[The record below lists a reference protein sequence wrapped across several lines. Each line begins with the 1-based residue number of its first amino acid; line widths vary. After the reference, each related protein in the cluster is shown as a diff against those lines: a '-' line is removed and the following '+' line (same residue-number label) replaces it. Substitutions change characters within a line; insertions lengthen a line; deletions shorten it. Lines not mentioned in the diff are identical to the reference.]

1 MPRYQQTE
9 DLARYGQAG
18 LPGVSKDI
26 PGLNITGVV
35 QSPNITAALNR
46 VSDFAF
52 RSIEPAVE
60 RQAAQYAFDNP
71 VTIEQ
76 LKKGAESGTTAE
88 DFIPVGGT
96 KARDTIRKLYGAQA
110 QVELH
115 SDLVSKHTDITRRI
129 DSGEIR
135 DIESLNNE
143 LRAPIDGAVRSLAS
157 LDPEAAVR
165 LQASAS
171 ASANSAYKHGVLK
184 FAQDATNLASMKGDR
199 LAEDLLVG
207 ERSHMATEFS
217 DQSARDVLAN
227 YNVRIDVNQVA
238 LYRSAAAAGDA
249 KGAMA
254 LAAEHKKDIRQ
265 VLLES
270 FAMDASSTDHSLNM
284 RKITSGD
291 FKHMNPL
298 WNTLTSDEKN
308 KVASMVANRV
318 SSNVTATKLQKEAVN
333 LESERAVRS
342 LLIKND
348 RSPAA
353 RAIINESYLNG
364 GITKQQLEDYN
375 SPSSA
380 KPTESQE
387 RLYISLAQS
396 AVVNRSI
403 NPKDKARLTKDQR
416 VSLMKLESDTDTK
429 SAQKFLDLSAGDP
442 GGLAILKESTAQRK
456 IVINQY
462 FTEALGSTNTDG
474 SPKYPLVLD
483 AARAAV
489 TNWQNSSERIAAKE
503 AIKTITSTFSKVAED
518 FNPAKHNIDAYI
530 KMKGVDDTAAIR
542 LRGLYKRYKEAQD
555 KIGPE

>member
-1 MPRYQQTE
+1 M
-9 DLARYGQAG
+9 
-18 LPGVSKDI
+18 
-26 PGLNITGVV
+26 
-35 QSPNITAALNR
+35 
-46 VSDFAF
+46 SDFAF

-76 LKKGAESGTTAE
+76 LKKGAESGITAE

-184 FAQDATNLASMKGDR
+184 FAQDAANLASMKGDR
-199 LAEDLLVG
+199 LAEDQLVG
-207 ERSHMATEFS
+207 ERSHMVTEFS
-217 DQSARDVLAN
+217 DQSPRNVLAN
-227 YNVRIDVNQVA
+227 YNARIDANLEF

-254 LAAEHKKDIRQ
+254 LVAEHKKDIRQ

-270 FAMDASSTDHSLNM
+270 FAMEASSTDHSLNM

-291 FKHMNPL
+291 FGHMNPL
-298 WNTLTSDEKN
+298 WNTLNSDEKN
-308 KVASMVANRV
+308 KVGSMVANKV
-318 SSNVTATKLQKEAVN
+318 SSNLTATKQQRETDN
-333 LESERAVRS
+333 LTNERAVRS
-342 LLIKND
+342 LIINND

-364 GITKQQLEDYN
+364 GLTKQQLEDYN

-380 KPTESQE
+380 KATESQE

-462 FTEALGSTNTDG
+462 FTEAVGQINTDG

-503 AIKTITSTFSKVAED
+503 AIKNIISTFSKVAED

>member
-1 MPRYQQTE
+1 
-9 DLARYGQAG
+9 
-18 LPGVSKDI
+18 
-26 PGLNITGVV
+26 
-35 QSPNITAALNR
+35 
-46 VSDFAF
+46 
-52 RSIEPAVE
+52 
-60 RQAAQYAFDNP
+60 
-71 VTIEQ
+71 
-76 LKKGAESGTTAE
+76 
-88 DFIPVGGT
+88 
-96 KARDTIRKLYGAQA
+96 
-110 QVELH
+110 
-115 SDLVSKHTDITRRI
+115 
-129 DSGEIR
+129 
-135 DIESLNNE
+135 
-143 LRAPIDGAVRSLAS
+143 
-157 LDPEAAVR
+157 
-165 LQASAS
+165 
-171 ASANSAYKHGVLK
+171 
-184 FAQDATNLASMKGDR
+184 
-199 LAEDLLVG
+199 
-207 ERSHMATEFS
+207 
-217 DQSARDVLAN
+217 
-227 YNVRIDVNQVA
+227 
-238 LYRSAAAAGDA
+238 
-249 KGAMA
+249 MA
-254 LAAEHKKDIRQ
+254 LVAEHKKDIRQ

-348 RSPAA
+348 RSPPA

-503 AIKTITSTFSKVAED
+503 AIKNIISTFSKVAED

>member
-9 DLARYGQAG
+9 DLAKYGQMPAT
-18 LPGVSKDI
+18 GVSRDI
-26 PGLNITGVV
+26 PALNITGVV

-76 LKKGAESGTTAE
+76 LKKGAESGITAE

-129 DSGEIR
+129 DSGEIK

-184 FAQDATNLASMKGDR
+184 FAQDAANLASMKGDR
-199 LAEDLLVG
+199 LAEDQLVG
-207 ERSHMATEFS
+207 ERSHMVTEFS
-217 DQSARDVLAN
+217 DQSPRNVLAN
-227 YNVRIDVNQVA
+227 YNARIDANLEF

-254 LAAEHKKDIRQ
+254 LVAEHKKDIRQ

-348 RSPAA
+348 RSPPA

-364 GITKQQLEDYN
+364 GITKRQLEDYN

-462 FTEALGSTNTDG
+462 FTEAVGQINTDG

-503 AIKTITSTFSKVAED
+503 AIKNIISTFSKVAED

>member
-26 PGLNITGVV
+26 PNLTVTGVV

-76 LKKGAESGTTAE
+76 LKKGAESGITAE

-165 LQASAS
+165 LHASAS

-184 FAQDATNLASMKGDR
+184 FAQDAANLASMKGDR
-199 LAEDLLVG
+199 LAEDQLVG
-207 ERSHMATEFS
+207 ERSHMISEFR
-217 DQSARDVLAN
+217 DQSPRDVLAL
-227 YNVRIDVNQVA
+227 YNARIDVNQVA
-238 LYRSAAAAGDA
+238 LYRSAAAAGDT

-254 LAAEHKKDIRQ
+254 LVAEHKKDIRQ

-270 FAMDASSTDHSLNM
+270 FAMDASSADHSLNM

-308 KVASMVANRV
+308 KVASMVANKV
-318 SSNVTATKLQKEAVN
+318 SSNVTATKLQRETDN
-333 LESERAVRS
+333 LTNERAVRL
-342 LLIKND
+342 LLINND

-364 GITKQQLEDYN
+364 GLTKQQLEDYN
-375 SPSSA
+375 SPPSQ

-387 RLYISLAQS
+387 RLYITIAQS
-396 AVVNRSI
+396 AAVNRYI
-403 NPKDKARLTKDQR
+403 NPKDEARLTKDQR
-416 VSLMKLESDTDTK
+416 ISLMKLKFDTDTK

-462 FTEALGSTNTDG
+462 FTEAVGQINTDG

-503 AIKTITSTFSKVAED
+503 AIKNITSTFSKIAED
-518 FNPAKHNIDAYI
+518 FNPAKHDIDAYI

-542 LRGLYKRYKEAQD
+542 LRGLYKRYKEARD

>member
-18 LPGVSKDI
+18 LPGISKDI
-26 PGLNITGVV
+26 PGLNVTGVV
-35 QSPNITAALNR
+35 QSPGITAALNR

-52 RSIEPAVE
+52 KQIEPAVE

-76 LKKGAESGTTAE
+76 LKKGAESGITAE

-129 DSGEIR
+129 DSGEIK

-184 FAQDATNLASMKGDR
+184 FAQDAANLASMKGDR
-199 LAEDLLVG
+199 LAEDQLVG
-207 ERSHMATEFS
+207 ERSHMVTEFS
-217 DQSARDVLAN
+217 DQSPRNVLAN
-227 YNVRIDVNQVA
+227 YNARIDANLEF

-254 LAAEHKKDIRQ
+254 LVAEHKKDIRQ

-348 RSPAA
+348 RSPPA

-462 FTEALGSTNTDG
+462 FTEAVGQINTDG

-503 AIKTITSTFSKVAED
+503 AIKNIISTFSKVAED

>member
-184 FAQDATNLASMKGDR
+184 FAQDAANLASMKGDR

-207 ERSHMATEFS
+207 ERSYMVNEFS
-217 DQSARDVLAN
+217 DKSARDVLAN
-227 YNVRIDVNQVA
+227 YNARIDANQVV

-462 FTEALGSTNTDG
+462 FTEAVGQINTDG

-503 AIKTITSTFSKVAED
+503 AIKNIISTFSKVAED

>member
-9 DLARYGQAG
+9 DLAKYGQMPAT
-18 LPGVSKDI
+18 GVSRDI
-26 PGLNITGVV
+26 PALNITGVV

-184 FAQDATNLASMKGDR
+184 FAQDAANLASMKGDR
-199 LAEDLLVG
+199 LAEDQLVG
-207 ERSHMATEFS
+207 ERSHMVTEFS
-217 DQSARDVLAN
+217 DQSPRNVLAN
-227 YNVRIDVNQVA
+227 YNARIDANQVV

-270 FAMDASSTDHSLNM
+270 FAMEASSTDHSLNM

-308 KVASMVANRV
+308 KVASMVANKV
-318 SSNVTATKLQKEAVN
+318 SSNITATKQQRETDN
-333 LESERAVRS
+333 LTNERAVRS
-342 LLIKND
+342 LIISND
-348 RSPAA
+348 RSPPA

-364 GITKQQLEDYN
+364 GITKRQLEDYN

-503 AIKTITSTFSKVAED
+503 AIKNIISTFSKVAED

>member
-9 DLARYGQAG
+9 DLAKYGQMPAT
-18 LPGVSKDI
+18 GVSRDI
-26 PGLNITGVV
+26 PALNITGVV

-184 FAQDATNLASMKGDR
+184 FAQDAANLASMKGDR
-199 LAEDLLVG
+199 LAEDQLVG
-207 ERSHMATEFS
+207 ERSHMVTEFS
-217 DQSARDVLAN
+217 DQSPRNVLAN
-227 YNVRIDVNQVA
+227 YNARIDANLEF

-254 LAAEHKKDIRQ
+254 LVAEHKKDIRQ

-348 RSPAA
+348 RSPPA

-462 FTEALGSTNTDG
+462 FTEAVGQINTDG

-503 AIKTITSTFSKVAED
+503 AIKNIISTFSKVAED